1 MNIRSR
7 LTYSRLRPRGERIA
21 DIDQLMIDTAI
32 LLDIIHEPFALI
44 GGQRFFLFQSQLLFL
59 QYCKYTASVLII
71 LLRPFKIIHSF
82 VFLSINFIFTAK
94 RLQNLAYSRVLGLYP
109 NDRASVKHHPEAV
122 SLLLLY
128 TILTDISIDF
138 RIFVLIYFKK
148 FTDSRFF

>member
-44 GGQRFFLFQSQLLFL
+44 GGQQFFLFQSQLLFL
-59 QYCKYTASVLII
+59 QYCEYTASVLII
-71 LLRPFKIIHSF
+71 LLRPFKIVHSF
-82 VFLSINFIFTAK
+82 SFRSTSSLPRRGFKTWLIHGFWGFTLTIALRLASSRNGFVTSIVHYIDGYFNRFSNICSNFF
-94 RLQNLAYSRVLGLYP
+94 Q
-109 NDRASVKHHPEAV
+109 
-122 SLLLLY
+122 
-128 TILTDISIDF
+128 
-138 RIFVLIYFKK
+138 K